1 MDGKATASEV
11 SVLDP
16 HIGGEALQTRS
27 PVQTQDRIAE
37 LERAVADLTLRLT
50 DLEMR
55 VPLGLVL
62 KPDGK
67 VTGHPE

>member
-11 SVLDP
+11 IVLDP
-16 HIGGEALQTRS
+16 HIECETVQARFPIQTR
-27 PVQTQDRIAE
+27 DRIAD
-37 LERAVADLTLRLT
+37 LEKAVADLTLRLT